1 MKIKLVIR
9 ALILKAIDRILVN
22 DVYMAY
28 NGDNFYFVLWDLD
41 QHLRTITKY
50 NPDKLSSKQVD
61 LADKVRDKI
70 YELMEEYD
78 IDFNHVD

>member
-9 ALILKAIDRILVN
+9 ALILKVIDRILVN

-28 NGDNFYFVLWDLD
+28 NGDNLYFILWDLD

-61 LADKVRDKI
+61 LADLIRDKL
-70 YELMEEYD
+70 YELMEEYNV
-78 IDFNHVD
+78 DFNHVE